1 MKFSRR
7 LGKGSERSKG
17 FLLVQPP
24 RRNTP
29 ETVETLRADAFQTHV
44 EPELP
49 VLFRVALTLT
59 GSPAD
64 AEDLVDDWDG
74 VVDPR
79 PAFGAERHIS
89 AEAAEAL
96 GVPVGTIVSRL
107 TRARDRVRAHLRALT
122 SSFGRTP

>member
-29 ETVETLRADAFQTHV
+29 ETVETLCAILRNTNMNMHRRQR
-44 EPELP
+44 P
-49 VLFRVALTLT
+49 
-59 GSPAD
+59 
-64 AEDLVDDWDG
+64 DLVDDWDV

-96 GVPVGTIVSRL
+96 GVPVGTIMSRL
-107 TRARDRVRAHLRALT
+107 SRARDRVRAHLRAHT

>member
-1 MKFSRR
+1 M
-7 LGKGSERSKG
+7 
-17 FLLVQPP
+17 QPP

-64 AEDLVDDWDG
+64 AEDLVQETLI
-74 VVDPR
+74 R
-79 PAFGAERHIS
+79 PPGRWTGSTAGI
-89 AEAAEAL
+89 
-96 GVPVGTIVSRL
+96 
-107 TRARDRVRAHLRALT
+107 RARGCSRSCGT
-122 SSFGRTP
+122 RT

>member
-7 LGKGSERSKG
+7 FGKDSERSKG
-17 FLLVQPP
+17 FPLVQPP

-59 GSPAD
+59 GSPDD

-79 PAFGAERHIS
+79 PAFGANGTS
-89 AEAAEAL
+89 APRPRRRS
-96 GVPVGTIVSRL
+96 GCP
-107 TRARDRVRAHLRALT
+107 
-122 SSFGRTP
+122 